1 MCLAVPCIAIALAG
15 LTYLWCPIPTVP
27 RARELPRYVNILF
40 TLTHH
45 THRSRSNL
53 PSEEQLTCPRC
64 SKLYEDP
71 KVLPCLHIMCRACI
85 ESLLTGGEGG
95 VYCPGCLA
103 PVPIPQSGVSNL
115 PTAFFIAHMIESTK
129 TLKKA
134 RDSSP
139 VCESCD
145 SQSAAVAYCA
155 ECGVFICQG
164 CYDNHRVMKGLKE
177 HKVTQVNELDV
188 CNFPVKM
195 VGSMCTKH
203 TYGKLELYC
212 CSCESLVC
220 YECAYLEHP
229 QHVVKPL
236 KDCVT
241 PCKGALCGAVAS
253 LVQEVRIRR
262 EAGGQGEVP
271 SLPPGVADVIGE
283 AASLVHCERELQVAM
298 ATVMDKKNRLLECDQ
313 DVVKSIRE
321 SFHHLNMFLQEKES
335 KLLADVKMLFDNR
348 KGSLDLV
355 MRDTETLHAHLRT
368 VQSFLKYLAG
378 HSCDEELVSMKHM
391 VCARIGQLTEM
402 YKELQQKLVAS
413 DVMRIPSVS
422 CTDVPSGA
430 CHLTVSMGDGAMFE
444 ARVMTSFADVS
455 GGIGRE
461 GEGGGGGRNNT
472 HWVGCLL
479 SYRCWFRGAGGGGG
493 GYSS

>member
-1 MCLAVPCIAIALAG
+1 
-15 LTYLWCPIPTVP
+15 
-27 RARELPRYVNILF
+27 
-40 TLTHH
+40 
-45 THRSRSNL
+45 
-53 PSEEQLTCPRC
+53 
-64 SKLYEDP
+64 
-71 KVLPCLHIMCRACI
+71 MCRACI

-95 VYCPGCLA
+95 VYCPGCPA
-103 PVPIPQSGVSNL
+103 PVSIPQNGVSNL

-134 RDSSP
+134 RDSST
-139 VCESCD
+139 VCESCG

-177 HKVTQVNELDV
+177 HKVTQVNELDI
-188 CNFPVKM
+188 CNFPIKM

-229 QHVVKPL
+229 QHEVKPL

-241 PCKGALCGAVAS
+241 SCKGALCGAVAS
-253 LVQEVRIRR
+253 LVQEVRIRREAGGQGEVTSLPREAGGQGEVPSLPREAGGQPSLPREGDRQGEVPSLPREEDGQGVPSIPREAGGQPSIPR

-298 ATVMDKKNRLLECDQ
+298 ATVKDKMNSLLKCDQ

-335 KLLADVKMLFDNR
+335 NLLADVKKLFDNR

-355 MRDTETLHAHLRT
+355 VRDIETLHAHLST

-413 DVMRIPSVS
+413 DVMRTPSVS

-430 CHLTVSMGDGAMFE
+430 CHLTVAMGDGAMFE

-461 GEGGGGGRNNT
+461 GEEEKEEM
-472 HWVGCLL
+472 LE
-479 SYRCWFRGAGGGGG
+479 
-493 GYSS
+493 